1 MYFSNIDPYFIM
13 EIQETGLKD
22 CLILKPRVFDD
33 ARGYFFE
40 SFNQKTFEEK
50 TGLSGR
56 FVQDNQSYSS
66 YGVIRGLHAQGGEWA
81 QAKLVRVLQGEVLDV
96 AIDARPSSP
105 TYGKQFSLRLSA
117 ENNLQL
123 YIPRGFFH
131 GFSVL
136 SETATF
142 FYKCDNF
149 YNKASELG
157 VIYNDPELNIDW
169 QIPAEDAA
177 ISDKDLI
184 LNSFASLS
192 NG

>member
-1 MYFSNIDPYFIM
+1 M
-13 EIQETGLKD
+13 EIQETGLQG
-22 CLILKPRVFDD
+22 CVIIKPRVFED

-40 SFNQKTFEEK
+40 SFNQQTFEAK
-50 TGLSGR
+50 TGSSGK

-66 YGVIRGLHAQGGEWA
+66 YGVIRGLHAQGGDAA

-96 AIDARPSSP
+96 AVDARPGSP
-105 TYGKQFSLRLSA
+105 TYGKHISVKLSA

-123 YIPRGFFH
+123 YVPRGFLH

-157 VIYNDPELNIDW
+157 VIYNDPALNIDW
-169 QIPAEDAA
+169 QIPADKAA
-177 ISDKDLI
+177 VSDKDLI
-184 LNSFASLS
+184 LNTFAALS
-192 NG
+192 HG